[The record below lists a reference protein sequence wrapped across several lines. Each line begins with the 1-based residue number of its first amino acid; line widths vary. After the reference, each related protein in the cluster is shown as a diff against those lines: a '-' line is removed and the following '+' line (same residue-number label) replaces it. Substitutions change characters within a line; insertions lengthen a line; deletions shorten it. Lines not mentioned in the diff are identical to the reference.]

1 MDHGRGDAPAARRQ
15 AAIKGA
21 DGVFYWDL
29 NRKPEIT
36 PGGVMPTKTE
46 YVSNMRQAY
55 DTWYKTMQE
64 QDAVLAE
71 NNPDDGLA
79 PPKDGGGD
87 PGGDKPLPWDK
98 HDPIIDKDNEAMLNV
113 PLSSKL
119 AFQRMINVFSVLA
132 TTRRL
137 RTLSL

>member
-1 MDHGRGDAPAARRQ
+1 MDAVTHQPLGKQ
-15 AAIKGA
+15 AAIKGP

-46 YVSNMRQAY
+46 YVGNMRQAY

-71 NNPDDGLA
+71 NNPTMVSL
-79 PPKDGGGD
+79 
-87 PGGDKPLPWDK
+87 L
-98 HDPIIDKDNEAMLNV
+98 H
-113 PLSSKL
+113 SKSRFL
-119 AFQRMINVFSVLA
+119 VGM
-132 TTRRL
+132 TRHAS
-137 RTLSL
+137 TSC